1 MESTIFASKSS
12 RCQVIQLSEED
23 IAAKY
28 GGEKLEEGLR
38 RWDSNV
44 GRGGFS
50 AFPMGITMGKYGEN
64 HGGKSWKTHSKN
76 GGLTVMGPV
85 GKYVG
90 KSTCKY
96 GGLWWI
102 DGESNQI

>member
-1 MESTIFASKSS
+1 MESTKTMFASKSS

-44 GRGGFS
+44 GLLSGFRL
-50 AFPMGITMGKYGEN
+50 FLWDFTMGKYGEN
-64 HGGKSWKTHSKN
+64 HDGASHGK
-76 GGLTVMGPV
+76 LTRKMV
-85 GKYVG
+85 
-90 KSTCKY
+90 
-96 GGLWWI
+96 
-102 DGESNQI
+102 D